1 MHAPDHLA
9 DALQVATRAERR
21 AATATRIMTTK
32 YYLVLAAPNTA
43 PLAMFQHREWAEEW
57 KGKYCVTATIE
68 EFDLKMR
75 F

>member
-1 MHAPDHLA
+1 MIAHDHLA
-9 DALQVATRAERR
+9 DALQVATRAEQR

-32 YYLVLAAPNTA
+32 YYLVLSAPNTA
-43 PLAMFQHREWAEEW
+43 PLAMFQDRQWAEDW
-57 KGKYCVTATIE
+57 KAKYCATATIE